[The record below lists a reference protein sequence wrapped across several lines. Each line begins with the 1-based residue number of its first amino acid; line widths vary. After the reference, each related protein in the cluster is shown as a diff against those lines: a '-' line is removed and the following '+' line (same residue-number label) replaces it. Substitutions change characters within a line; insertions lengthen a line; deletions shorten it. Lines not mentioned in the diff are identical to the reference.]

1 MHLPKTLTHTRLLTF
16 NPICVIILIKLV
28 NNSTKMKLSIKSD
41 YGLRALIDLAERY
54 GQGPVQSAEI
64 ASRQFIPPAYL
75 DQLLSQLRKT
85 GFLRSL
91 RGPQG
96 GHYLARPPREIT
108 VAEVVTAL
116 EGSLLLMPCLE
127 TDQNCPDT
135 AGCVLQPLWRQ
146 TGEAM
151 AQILAGVTLDD
162 LVQQKQQASRR
173 EMYYI

>member
-1 MHLPKTLTHTRLLTF
+1 
-16 NPICVIILIKLV
+16 
-28 NNSTKMKLSIKSD
+28 MKLSIKSD

-54 GQGPVQSAEI
+54 GQGPVQSAAI
-64 ASRQFIPPAYL
+64 AGRQFIPPAYL
-75 DQLLSQLRKT
+75 DQLLSQLRKA
-85 GFLRSL
+85 GFLHSL

-96 GHYLARPPREIT
+96 GHYLARPPRLIK

-116 EGSLLLMPCLE
+116 EGGLLPIPCLE
-127 TDQNCPDT
+127 EEQSCPNT

-146 TGEAM
+146 TEAAM
-151 AQILAGVTLDD
+151 AQVLAGVTLDD